1 ATETSRWTR
10 PARCACSARCSPCW
24 SRRTGPAGSRE
35 RSRGPAPWRH
45 CPGRRGAAR
54 GGGRTHAASA
64 RLGRPMTVLVGASR
78 VCTRKRRVIT
88 APTPYEEESAMVVL
102 GLVLLVGAGVFAAS
116 VISSNTGAVGGD
128 LWGLHISNVTVGEV
142 FVAGLAAGAVALLG
156 LVMMLAG

>member
-1 ATETSRWTR
+1 
-10 PARCACSARCSPCW
+10 
-24 SRRTGPAGSRE
+24 
-35 RSRGPAPWRH
+35 
-45 CPGRRGAAR
+45 
-54 GGGRTHAASA
+54 
-64 RLGRPMTVLVGASR
+64 MTVLVGASR

-156 LVMMLAG
+156 LVMMLAGSRRSQRHARTTRGRGKPERRHNPYERPDDFDAARRRERRTNCGRHRCQ